1 MQTSTTSSTENTLS
15 YQTASNT
22 VFHYSSDFLE
32 WLKTEEISLAV
43 STYQTN
49 KLFLIGRDTTKH
61 LFVSER
67 SFERAM
73 GLHVESE
80 NSFYLSSR
88 FLLWRFENALAEGQI
103 HKEADKVYI
112 PRQAFTTG
120 DLDAHD
126 ISKDK
131 DGNIV
136 FVNTRYNCIAQV
148 SEKYNFKPI
157 WSPPFITKMISEDR
171 CHLNGMAMRDGKPRY
186 VTMVA
191 QTDRLDGWRE
201 HRHNGGVVMD
211 METNEVLAESLSMP
225 HSPRYYQDKLWVL
238 NAGRGEFGYVENGKF
253 IPITWLDGFL
263 RGLVFYKNY
272 ALIGLSKPRH
282 ERTFAGLPLE
292 ELLEKRKTEPK
303 CGVFVV
309 DINTGNI
316 IHSLE
321 SEGEIVELYD
331 VQVLPNTKRPAA
343 LDIRTDDISRFIAI
357 EEENNQVDF
366 KALSSIEGSKTSSY
380 GAGIKTAEPSKNK
393 PLPKRP
399 TQHSNPDVAATSKEA
414 IKYQASANVS
424 LQQIITQFGNLT
436 FPKLEQLAKTRKVN
450 EPLMMLVA
458 HNGQHKVGCLVVEA
472 MPNKIGRVLSWYV
485 IPPYRN
491 LGIGKE
497 LLLKAEKIIRKV
509 KLQGIIMDYVSDW
522 TQKDTIEA
530 ILQKQ
535 KWEKPIVKLAL
546 CKASNDSISNAPWL
560 QNLPALPPSMEIGMW
575 KDVTNEEKKVI
586 QEKKNSQDWYPNIVS
601 PFQSPHLVSL
611 DTSVVLRHEGEI
623 VGWIITH
630 NTKKD
635 TIEFTGSFVDFKDL
649 GLQKRSLLLQL
660 CKRAINLTL
669 EEGYKYGI
677 WQIPQDHSTLFRFV
691 ELFLKPYLITFTE
704 QKVAYKAL

>member
-1 MQTSTTSSTENTLS
+1 MQTSNTIATTTLS
-15 YQTASNT
+15 HQTESNT
-22 VFHYSSDFLE
+22 VFHYNSDFLE

-80 NSFYLSSR
+80 NSFFLSTR
-88 FLLWRFENALAEGQI
+88 FLLWRFENALAERQI

-126 ISKDK
+126 ISRNKNGD
-131 DGNIV
+131 IV

-148 SEKYNFKPI
+148 SEKYNFKPL
-157 WSPPFITKMISEDR
+157 WTPPFITKMISEDR
-171 CHLNGMAMRDGKPRY
+171 CHLNGMAMRDGSPRY
-186 VTMVA
+186 VTMVS
-191 QTDRLDGWRE
+191 QTDRLDAWRE

-211 METNEVLAESLSMP
+211 MQTNAILAEGLSMP

-253 IPITWLDGFL
+253 VPITWLDGFL
-263 RGLVFYKNY
+263 RGLAFYKNY

-292 ELLEKRKTEPK
+292 ELLEKRKAEPK

-309 DINTGNI
+309 DINTGEI

-331 VQVLPNTKRPAA
+331 VQVLPNTKRPSAID
-343 LDIRTDDISRFIAI
+343 LQTDDIARFIAI
-357 EEENNQVDF
+357 EEDDNKVDF
-366 KALSSIEGSKTSSY
+366 KALTSIEKPKKSVYSINHSETK
-380 GAGIKTAEPSKNK
+380 PSQ

-399 TQHSNPDVAATSKEA
+399 TQHTNPDMAATSKEA
-414 IKYQASANVS
+414 IKYQASVNVS
-424 LQQIITQFGNLT
+424 LEQIITQFGQLT
-436 FPKLEQLAKTRKVN
+436 FPKLDQLAKARKVN
-450 EPLMMLVA
+450 EPLMMLIA
-458 HNGQHKVGCLVVEA
+458 HNGQHKVGCIVVEA
-472 MPNKIGRVLSWYV
+472 MPNKVGRILSWYV
-485 IPPYRN
+485 IPPYRSM
-491 LGIGKE
+491 GIGKE
-497 LLLKAEKIIRKV
+497 LLIKAEKIIRKV

-530 ILQKQ
+530 ILAKQ
-535 KWEKPIVKLAL
+535 KWEKPIAKLSL
-546 CKASNDSISNAPWL
+546 CKASNDSISKAPWL
-560 QNLPALPPSMEIGMW
+560 KNLPPLPSTMEIGMW
-575 KDVTNEEKKVI
+575 KDVTNEEKKII
-586 QEKKNSQDWYPNIVS
+586 QEKKNTQDWYPDIVS

-611 DTSVVLRHEGEI
+611 DTSVILRYNNEI

-630 NTKKD
+630 KIKAD
-635 TIEFTGSFVDFKDL
+635 TIEFTGSFVDFKIL

-660 CKRAINLTL
+660 CKKAISLVL

-677 WQIPQDHSTLFRFV
+677 WQIPQDHKTMFRFV
-691 ELFLKPYLITFTE
+691 EHFLKPYLINFTE
-704 QKVAYKAL
+704 QKVSYKAL

>member
-1 MQTSTTSSTENTLS
+1 MQTSNTIATTTTLS
-15 YQTASNT
+15 HQTESNT
-22 VFHYSSDFLE
+22 VFHYNSDFLE

-80 NSFYLSSR
+80 NSFYLSTR

-103 HKEADKVYI
+103 HKEADKLYI

-126 ISKDK
+126 ISTNK
-131 DGNIV
+131 DGDIV

-148 SEKYNFKPI
+148 SEKYNFKPL
-157 WSPPFITKMISEDR
+157 WTPPFITKMISEDR

-186 VTMVA
+186 VTMVS
-191 QTDRLDGWRE
+191 QTDRLDAWRE

-211 METNEVLAESLSMP
+211 MDTNEVLAEGLSMP

-238 NAGRGEFGYVENGKF
+238 NAGRGEFGYVENKKF
-253 IPITWLDGFL
+253 VPITWLDGFL
-263 RGLVFYKNY
+263 RGLAFYKNY

-292 ELLEKRKTEPK
+292 ELLSKRKTDPK
-303 CGVFVV
+303 CGIFIV
-309 DINTGNI
+309 DINTGEI
-316 IHSLE
+316 VHSLK

-331 VQVLPNTKRPAA
+331 VQVLPNTKRPSA

-357 EEENNQVDF
+357 EGDNYEVDF
-366 KALSSIEGSKTSSY
+366 KALSSLED
-380 GAGIKTAEPSKNK
+380 NK
-393 PLPKRP
+393 PSTYSSQIFSTSTKKPTHKRS
-399 TQHSNPDVAATSKEA
+399 THHKNPDIAATSKES
-414 IKYQASANVS
+414 IKYQASANIS
-424 LQQIITQFGNLT
+424 LQQVITHFGKLT

-450 EPLMMLVA
+450 EPLIMLIA
-458 HNGQHKVGCLVVEA
+458 HNGHHQVGAITLETLPNKVG
-472 MPNKIGRVLSWYV
+472 KILSWYV
-485 IPPYRN
+485 IPPYRG

-497 LLLKAEKIIRKV
+497 LLIKVQKIAQKA
-509 KLQGIIMDYVSDW
+509 KLQGLVIDYVSDW
-522 TQKDTIEA
+522 TQKDIIEA
-530 ILQKQ
+530 IIQKQ
-535 KWEKPIVKLAL
+535 KWEKPIVKLSL

-560 QNLPALPPSMEIGMW
+560 KNLTDLPSTMEFGMW
-575 KDVTNEEKKVI
+575 KDVTNEEKIII
-586 QEKKNSQDWYPNIVS
+586 QEKKNIQDWYPNIVS
-601 PFQSPHLVSL
+601 PFQSPQFVNLE
-611 DTSVVLRHEGEI
+611 TSVVLRHNKKI
-623 VGWIITH
+623 AGWMITH
-630 NTKKD
+630 SVKKD
-635 TIEFTGSFVDFKDL
+635 TIEFTAAFVDSKEL
-649 GLQKRSLLLQL
+649 GLQKKSLLLQL
-660 CKRAINLTL
+660 CKYSINLFL

-677 WQIPQDHSTLFRFV
+677 WQIQQENKTMFRFV
-691 ELFLKPYLITFTE
+691 DHFLKPYLINFTE